1 MVQRLKKSIGAFLII
16 LIIGI
21 WGFMIFEELSFL
33 DALYVTVVTLATVGY
48 GDITPVTP
56 EGRIFVI
63 FFIVAG
69 FSVTYYTLIMVV
81 SLLLEGQIRDLLGRR
96 GMERSISKMQDHI
109 IVCGAGKVGSN
120 VVQSLLEKKEPFVVI
135 EKDDIVYQALREEKI
150 LVLHGDATLDSV
162 LLQAGV
168 AEAKGVIAALSD
180 DADNVYVTLT
190 ARSLNPTA
198 HIVAR
203 AERLE
208 AENKLRI
215 AGANQVIV
223 PSVMGARQ
231 MVASMTRPVFVDFV
245 ENVLHNEELPM
256 DFSEVTIN
264 ETSSFVG
271 KRFAES
277 QIKERFH
284 SIVIALRRG
293 EELMSNPHAQERIQV
308 GDVLLVLG
316 PTEYL
321 GELQHFA
328 QSSEK

>member
-1 MVQRLKKSIGAFLII
+1 MSKTKNII
-16 LIIGI
+16 PAYKHL
-21 WGFMIFEELSFL
+21 
-33 DALYVTVVTLATVGY
+33 
-48 GDITPVTP
+48 
-56 EGRIFVI
+56 
-63 FFIVAG
+63 
-69 FSVTYYTLIMVV
+69 FS
-81 SLLLEGQIRDLLGRR
+81 S
-96 GMERSISKMQDHI
+96 
-109 IVCGAGKVGSN
+109 
-120 VVQSLLEKKEPFVVI
+120 QSL
-135 EKDDIVYQALREEKI
+135 
-150 LVLHGDATLDSV
+150 
-162 LLQAGV
+162 
-168 AEAKGVIAALSD
+168 
-180 DADNVYVTLT
+180 N
-190 ARSLNPTA
+190 
-198 HIVAR
+198 R
-203 AERLE
+203 AYEY
-208 AENKLRI
+208 
-215 AGANQVIV
+215 
-223 PSVMGARQ
+223 
-231 MVASMTRPVFVDFV
+231 VDFV